1 MNKNHLKNLSTAFL
15 LLLAVLCT
23 LKTMQAA
30 PLELTSGDYTTATLN
45 EALNGYDSVTVSG
58 GTVNFNLNGTKIAT
72 NTITVSSGILNWNAN
87 NPNASD
93 YIFDGDITVNS
104 GAELYLNGADPFG
117 NSSSDTG
124 TWRTLNIGG
133 TLRLS
138 SGNNKT
144 MRRVTLNLT
153 GGTVTGHE
161 WQYRSNASVL
171 QATSGNSTFESSLYF
186 RSDATT
192 PKITV
197 SSGATL
203 TLSRMRK
210 EGSSVNNMTFNG
222 GGTAVLAKEIGRLTP
237 IINVTESSTL
247 KLGIGDTLGAR
258 GDAITLNIGEGSAL
272 DLDAAATSVGVTNQ
286 TGRDMTIN
294 LTGAT
299 MKNGRLHVFS
309 PNEYPTTINVLASSK
324 TTEISTTLQ
333 LRTQSGGAE
342 EHLIN
347 VANGEA
353 AVDLL
358 FSGTFESYNARQYLT
373 LTGGGITKL
382 TGNVASNVPR
392 VTLDGVT
399 LQLGKNN
406 ALTNATTLQ
415 TNGTFDLNGFST
427 TVGLLTGSGAV
438 TNTSDGTSVL
448 TVDNSGSD
456 RFSGTVTGNVNFVK
470 TGTGTWTVSSDD
482 DWSSSSLEIR
492 NGTVALDKSH
502 SSGNGRRFLTGT
514 ITVGENGKLSLKAN
528 DALGNVGGGGS
539 WENHGLDLDVL
550 GTLEVTAAGNQTSR
564 YINYNLY
571 GGAIN
576 ITRNDGRILFMD
588 GITTINSRAKYGTE
602 DVTKTSVINGWL
614 AVRDGS
620 RILTLNVEDGQA
632 DTDMHWTGILKLEDG
647 STNAGLMKTGAGTL
661 RLTSASGTTF
671 DFQKGTN
678 VSAGRIILDG
688 ALMTGSDV
696 TVAEGATLA
705 AVNGSSISNNL
716 VLNGNYEL
724 ALADL
729 ATSDVPIQLSIDGN
743 VLFGQNATA
752 SINANGDVNW
762 YALNGKTLMSFSS
775 DEQASGVF
783 NQLSELLAFDQ
794 NLLYLNLTAEGSSIL
809 LGTNFNAIPEPASW
823 LLLLLGGA
831 GLAWRFRR
839 LR

>member
-1 MNKNHLKNLSTAFL
+1 MNKNHLKNLSTAFF

-30 PLELTSGDYTTATLN
+30 PLELSSGDYTTATLN
-45 EALNGYDSVTVSG
+45 DALNGYDAVNVST
-58 GTVNFNLNGTKIAT
+58 GTVNFTLNGTKIGT
-72 NTITVSSGILNWNAN
+72 NSITVSSGTLNWNAN
-87 NPNASD
+87 NPNGSD
-93 YIFDGDITVNS
+93 YIFDGEITVKP
-104 GAELYLNGADPFG
+104 GAELYLNGADPLG

-124 TWRTLNIGG
+124 SWRTLNIGG

-138 SGNNKT
+138 SGSNKT

-203 TLSRMRK
+203 TMSGMRK
-210 EGSSVNNMTFNG
+210 EGTISNMTFNG
-222 GGTAVLAKEIGRLTP
+222 GGTTILSKQIGRLTST
-237 IINVTESSTL
+237 INVTESSTL
-247 KLGIGDTLGAR
+247 RLGIGDTLGAS
-258 GDAITLNIGEGSAL
+258 GNAITLNIGEGSTL
-272 DLDAAATSVGVTNQ
+272 DLNAVSAGGVTNQ

-299 MKNGRLHVFS
+299 MKNGRLHFFS
-309 PNEYPTTINVLASSK
+309 PSANPTVINILASSK
-324 TTEISTTLQ
+324 TTEIASTLQ
-333 LRTQSGGAE
+333 LRTQSGNQE
-342 EHLIN
+342 DHLIN
-347 VANGEA
+347 VENGEA

-358 FSGTFESYNARQYLT
+358 LSGTLESYNAKQYLT
-373 LTGGGITKL
+373 LTGGGTTKL
-382 TGNVASNVPR
+382 AGNVASNVTR
-392 VTLDGVT
+392 VTLDSST

-406 ALTNATTLQ
+406 PMTNATTLQ
-415 TNGTFDLNGFST
+415 TNGTFDLNGYST
-427 TVGLLTGSGAV
+427 TVGLLTGSGSV
-438 TNTSDGTSVL
+438 TNTAEAASVL
-448 TVDNSGSD
+448 TVDNSASD
-456 RFSGTVTGNVNFVK
+456 HFYGTVTGNVNVVK
-470 TGTGTWTVSSDD
+470 TGTGTWAISGEN
-482 DWSSSSLEIR
+482 DWGNSSLEIR

-647 STNAGLMKTGAGTL
+647 STNAGLTKTGAGTL

-688 ALMTGSDV
+688 AAVTGADV
-696 TVAEGATLA
+696 TVADGATLA

-724 ALADL
+724 ELADI
-729 ATSDVPIQLSIDGN
+729 AASDAPIQLSIDGN
-743 VLFGQNATA
+743 LLFGQDATA

-775 DEQASGVF
+775 EDLAAGVF
-783 NQLSELLAFDQ
+783 DQLSNLLASDP
-794 NLLYLNLTAEGSSIL
+794 NLVYVNLTAEGSSIL
-809 LGTNFNAIPEPASW
+809 IGTDFNAIPEPASW
-823 LLLLLGGA
+823 LLLLLGAA

-839 LR
+839 VR